1 MKNTGAKM
9 KITPAMR
16 ERLQKAGVA
25 TAAFHTRM
33 QRGWDLDAAL
43 DTPSEKQGKE
53 YFVVKNGKLLC
64 TKKGASEVAK
74 FITEKAKRYGF
85 ATDIITKNMV
95 IGQIYR
101 KGYALF
107 EINGN
112 KYAVGLAEET
122 TGE

>member
-1 MKNTGAKM
+1 M

>member
-1 MKNTGAKM
+1 M
-9 KITPAMR
+9 
-16 ERLQKAGVA
+16 
-25 TAAFHTRM
+25 
-33 QRGWDLDAAL
+33 
-43 DTPSEKQGKE
+43 
-53 YFVVKNGKLLC
+53 
-64 TKKGASEVAK
+64 AK

-112 KYAVGLAEET
+112 KYAVGAADKTEED
-122 TGE
+122 